1 MRLKFF
7 FAVFLLL
14 ILTANI
20 TLSQI
25 NSFPSTESFEQPFT
39 TGSNVVFITNWTGN
53 EVQSSSRIYQGT
65 DARTGT
71 ASLNVIPITSFTGE
85 ILIALDL
92 TNNSN
97 PLLTFY
103 AYSKQNGAVSSTRP
117 ALLSFSTSIDGGTN
131 YLDDFQIGDDTTF
144 PNNDN
149 TSFARYTY
157 APPLQASSQSNVV
170 VKITIARGSGSG
182 SAAELVMDDFLI
194 EQVLTP
200 LGINSASAIDATTV
214 VIDFNQEVTQTT
226 AEDITN
232 YSLDNGIV
240 VNSASRTA
248 INQVTLVTTSMGNAN
263 YQLTVNGVEDA
274 ASNTAANNLTDSFD
288 YINAL
293 SVSALSV
300 TTKNSLEVT
309 FNQDLDETTAET
321 ITNYDL
327 DNGIGNPTSAV
338 RNNINP
344 NMVSLSFASD
354 FVSNSYQ
361 LTINGVTDLSNLA
374 IANNLTAN
382 VDFLSLEITDVTA
395 IDDVTVVIDFNQEV
409 TQTTAENT
417 ANYSIDNRVTVNS
430 ASRTAV
436 NQVTLATTSMANAN
450 YQLTVNSV
458 EDALNTIPANNLIG
472 SFTYVNPLSISS
484 VSVTSKNTLEV
495 TFNRD
500 LDKTTA
506 ETISNYEVDNGVGN
520 PSLAERN
527 NTDLNKVILT
537 FGSDFASQNY
547 VLTLNGVKDL
557 STLATTNNL
566 TSNFNYLTLEIT
578 DLSVITSTSLQVQF
592 NQDVDLATA
601 NLASNYSLNYGYGN
615 PITAV
620 RSGAELNKVLL
631 TFASALANNTYT
643 LTINDVSNVSR
654 NAIATNKQAN
664 VTNSVQTNYRNIVIN
679 EIFADPTGAAQPDPQ
694 ELPAGTSNEFI
705 ELLNLSTQAIDLASF
720 NLTGGTIGSFVLQPN
735 AHVILTST
743 SNVALFQPFGDVVG
757 VTSWNTLTNG
767 GEQILLK
774 DNLGNLVDS
783 LTFDPTWY
791 KNDAKSD
798 GGWSLEQINPE
809 KICSDINN
817 WQASNSAQG
826 ATPSTQ
832 NSVYDNTPD
841 TTRPNIVSGSVD
853 SDQQITLVFDEIL
866 DLASLNGASYT
877 LNNGATVASFVVN
890 TNTLKSVQLTLISA
904 LVSGNIYTL
913 TVTGPTDCVG
923 NTIENNQFDF
933 YFDNLA
939 PVLQRLI
946 FNTPNSLDL
955 VFDEELNESIAE
967 IETNYSI
974 DPAVGNP
981 SRSTFDLTEKNRV
994 NLTLST
1000 SLVEGNSY
1008 TLNYQN
1014 ISDTIGNSISASQ
1027 LGFSFVNQIDTV
1039 IVVSSQLLDV
1049 YFTSDVDEVSSEI
1062 AKNYSVNSS
1071 IGSPVSASK
1080 NNSNPRLVHLV
1091 FDSAFPEN
1099 TSRII
1104 AFEDIKATDTNFLQ
1118 LLNTSFVY
1126 DTDDPD
1132 ITSVVVIDEN
1142 SVQVFYD
1149 EIVDLTSAESLNN
1162 YSVNN
1167 GLGNPSNVSLQAN
1180 KQSVILDF
1188 ATNFEQEV
1196 ENKLTITGI
1205 SDLSGNTISTNR
1217 SENFIYDRLA
1227 PRLNGIKVTGP
1238 TTIEVTFSEEVIQ
1251 LIAENTANYTV
1262 DNGIGQPISA
1272 VRSAENTN
1280 IVELTF
1286 ASLGNNASNTLTIAN
1301 ISDVFEN
1308 GLPVNLTATFSSLKA
1323 TFGTFT
1329 FLNDTT
1335 IQIKFTKL
1343 LDKASA
1349 EDIENYGFDNGI
1361 GLKSIV
1367 QDEANAS
1374 LLTLNLTTALRV
1386 GTNYRLVVQQLL
1398 DLDGNRSE
1406 EISFDFVYS
1415 THITDISILAQNTLV
1430 LTFDQELDEASAETV
1445 ANYSLNAGIGNP
1457 ITAVRSSTDF
1467 NVVTLLFDEP
1477 FSEGIKYELTVQ
1489 NLLDFYLG
1497 IINASRTKLTYD
1509 LTPPIILAVNSNYLN
1524 EIEVVFN
1531 EALNAATAR
1540 TINHYSLNNGIG
1552 IPTAAKIVAGTTN
1565 KVVLSFSQNLV
1576 SGTYQLTVDRVQDQQ
1591 GKAIALTTFD
1601 FTFVAPINPQF
1612 RELVINEV
1620 YFDTKSSSSLPNAE
1634 FIEIYNRGVE
1644 NIELRDFRLTDKRDT
1659 ATFTT
1664 SILAP
1669 GEYLTVTTQGA
1680 ASQYLAY
1687 GKAIGLNNFPSLS
1700 NTGESIY
1707 LIGRNDVVLDSIAYN
1722 LTFYNDVTKQSG
1734 GYSIELINPEKA
1746 CFEYTNF
1753 TACTAPLGATPG
1765 AQNSVYNISADV
1777 ASPNLEEVKV
1787 ITTSQLKLT
1796 FSEAMDFSTLTP
1808 ANFALEDGITVS
1820 SIEISDPFGRSVL
1833 LNLSAS
1839 FTKGYQRM
1847 LTVSNVTDCSGN
1859 ALSSSN
1865 FSFVKGDTPAYHE
1878 LIITEIMP
1886 TPSPSKGLPV
1896 AEYVEIYN
1904 RSARIIELEGLFF
1917 ADNDG
1922 SYALSQK
1929 TIQPDAYLILAGNSA
1944 ANALVGY
1951 GQVLAINSFPTL
1963 TIEDEARIKD
1973 AQGNIIFEVAYNKS
1987 FYQSDAKDDGGY
1999 SIELINPEATCFD
2012 ASNWMASNSSVGGT
2026 PGTQNSVYDI
2036 TPDTSAPL
2044 VSSISV
2050 ESEQQLKIVFNESMD
2065 ATSLTP
2071 SAFSISNGLQVA
2083 NIQILDVFATE
2094 MLINLSTQ
2102 ITRGIVN
2109 VLTVSGVKDCE
2120 GNSISTSSSDF
2131 YLGDE
2136 PGFQELI
2143 ITEIMANPS
2152 PPQGL
2157 PNVEYLELYN
2167 TTNRIISLAGLILSD
2182 GTSAT
2187 TLNSFNLNPNQYLIL
2202 TPNNDKVQ
2210 MEPYGDVL
2218 GVNSWPSLNTNGDE
2232 VSLYSGSQEIHTVN
2246 YDLSWYRTTSKS
2258 SGGFSLELIDI
2269 NYPCVEQPNWNATTA
2284 SVGGTPGAVN
2294 SVNASNPDLIGP
2306 SLIDAVA
2313 LSTTQL
2319 KLTFDEKL
2327 SEASVEPNNFT
2338 LSQSVS
2344 VQAVNLSS
2352 NGKEVIVDLGAAIQ
2366 ANTAYQVQTEN
2377 VVDCSGN
2384 LILAAEKEATIVI
2397 AVEAVALD
2405 ILVNEILFDPRSGGV
2420 RFVELYNNSNK
2431 YINLKDWRLE
2441 GVSNDRVISTADIIF
2456 APSTY
2461 KTITSDAVILKNQY
2475 ANTDVSTIVSLSSM
2489 PSLPSDQGSV
2499 AIVSK
2504 TGVKVDKFDYSEDY
2518 HSPLLNS
2525 VDGVSLERIRFSAS
2539 TNDANNWQ
2547 SASSQVGFATP
2558 GLENSQSQS
2567 TPTATAVFNVEPKAF
2582 APDVAGGANF
2592 TTINFDFQSSGNIL
2606 TVWVYDSNGNLVKE
2620 VSQNTLV
2627 GTTGFFRWDGTNS
2640 FGEKARLGYYL
2651 ILIQI
2656 LDPSG
2661 KVSLQKETV
2670 AVGTRF

>member
-1 MRLKFF
+1 MTLKFF

-14 ILTANI
+14 ILAANI

-25 NSFPSTESFEQPFT
+25 NSFPSTESFEQPFS
-39 TGSNVVFITNWTGN
+39 TGSNVSFILNWTGN
-53 EVQSSSRIYQGT
+53 EVQSSSRIFQGT

-71 ASLNVIPITSFTGE
+71 ASLNVIPISTFSGE
-85 ILIALDL
+85 ILIALDF

-103 AYSKQNGAVSSTRP
+103 AYSKQNGAVSSTRS
-117 ALLSFSTSIDGGTN
+117 ALLSFSTSIDGGVN
-131 YLDDFQIGDDTTF
+131 YLDNVLIGDNATF
-144 PNNDN
+144 PNDN
-149 TSFARYTY
+149 TTSFNRYTY
-157 APPLQASSQSNVV
+157 SAPIQAASRANII
-170 VKITIARGSGSG
+170 VKITTARGDGTG

-200 LGINSASAIDATTV
+200 LAISSASAIDAT
-214 VIDFNQEVTQTT
+214 
-226 AEDITN
+226 
-232 YSLDNGIV
+232 
-240 VNSASRTA
+240 
-248 INQVTLVTTSMGNAN
+248 
-263 YQLTVNGVEDA
+263 
-274 ASNTAANNLTDSFD
+274 
-288 YINAL
+288 
-293 SVSALSV
+293 SVL
-300 TTKNSLEVT
+300 
-309 FNQDLDETTAET
+309 
-321 ITNYDL
+321 
-327 DNGIGNPTSAV
+327 
-338 RNNINP
+338 
-344 NMVSLSFASD
+344 
-354 FVSNSYQ
+354 
-361 LTINGVTDLSNLA
+361 
-374 IANNLTAN
+374 
-382 VDFLSLEITDVTA
+382 
-395 IDDVTVVIDFNQEV
+395 IDFNQEV
-409 TQTTAENT
+409 TQTTAENIT
-417 ANYSIDNRVTVNS
+417 NYAINNGVTVTS
-430 ASRTAV
+430 ASRNAI
-436 NQVTLATTSMANAN
+436 NQVTLRTSTMANAN
-450 YQLTVNSV
+450 YQLIVNGV
-458 EDALNTIPANNLIG
+458 EDATSNTTSNNLTAAFSYI
-472 SFTYVNPLSISS
+472 NPLSISA

-495 TFNRD
+495 TFNQD

-506 ETISNYEVDNGVGN
+506 ETISNYEVDNGIGN
-520 PSLAERN
+520 PSLAERD
-527 NTDLNKVILT
+527 NTDLKKVTLT
-537 FGSDFASQNY
+537 FGSDFSSQNY

-557 STLATTNNL
+557 SALATATNL
-566 TSNFNYLTLEIT
+566 TTNFNYLTLEIT
-578 DLSVITSTSLQVQF
+578 ELSVITSTTLQVQF
-592 NQDVDLATA
+592 NQDVDLTTA

-615 PITAV
+615 PISAV

-643 LTINDVSNVSR
+643 LTVNEVANYTGNS
-654 NAIATNKQAN
+654 IASNKQAN
-664 VTNSVQTNYRNIVIN
+664 VTNSVQINYRNIVIN

-694 ELPAGTSNEFI
+694 ALPAGTSNEFI

-720 NLTGGTIGSFVLQPN
+720 NITGGTIGSFVLQPN

-783 LTFDPTWY
+783 LTFDLAWY
-791 KNDAKSD
+791 KDDAKSD

-826 ATPSTQ
+826 ATPSAR
-832 NSVYDNTPD
+832 NSVYDNSPD
-841 TTRPNIVSGSVD
+841 TTRPNIASGSVD
-853 SDQQITLVFDEIL
+853 SDQQITLFFDEML
-866 DLASLNGASYT
+866 DLASLAGASYT
-877 LNNGATVASFVVN
+877 LNNGASVASFVVN
-890 TNTLKSVQLTLISA
+890 TNTLKSVQLTLTSA
-904 LVSGNIYTL
+904 LVSGNFYTV
-913 TVTGPTDCVG
+913 TVTGLTDCVG
-923 NTIENNQFDF
+923 NTIENNQFNF

-946 FNTPNSLDL
+946 FNTPTSLDL
-955 VFDEELNESIAE
+955 VFDEELNETSAE
-967 IETNYSI
+967 IEANYSI
-974 DPAVGNP
+974 NPALGNP
-981 SRSTFDLTEKNRV
+981 SRSIFDLTEKNRV

-1000 SLVEGNSY
+1000 SLVEGNNY

-1014 ISDTIGNSISASQ
+1014 ITDTIGNSISASQ
-1027 LGFSFVNQIDTV
+1027 LAFSFVDQIDTV

-1062 AKNYSVNSS
+1062 ATNYSVNSS
-1071 IGSPVSASK
+1071 IGSPVSSSK
-1080 NNSNPRLVHLV
+1080 DNSNPRLVHLV
-1091 FDSAFPEN
+1091 FNTAFPEN

-1162 YSVNN
+1162 YSINN
-1167 GLGNPSNVSLQAN
+1167 GLGNPNNISLQAN

-1196 ENKLTITGI
+1196 ENTLTITGI
-1205 SDLSGNTISTNR
+1205 SDLSGNTISANR
-1217 SENFIYDRLA
+1217 NETFIYDRLA

-1238 TTIEVTFSEEVIQ
+1238 TTIEVTFSEEVTK
-1251 LIAENTANYTV
+1251 LIAENTTNYTV

-1272 VRSAENTN
+1272 IRSAENTN

-1286 ASLGNNASNTLTIAN
+1286 TTLGNNSNNTLTIAN

-1329 FLNDTT
+1329 ILNDTT

-1349 EDIENYGFDNGI
+1349 EDIENFGFDNGI
-1361 GLKSIV
+1361 GLKSVV
-1367 QDEANAS
+1367 QDQANAS
-1374 LLTLNLTTALRV
+1374 LLTLNLTTALKI

-1415 THITDISILAQNTLV
+1415 THITDISILNQNTLV
-1430 LTFDQELDEASAETV
+1430 LTFDQEIDEASAETV

-1457 ITAVRSSTDF
+1457 ITAVRSTTDF
-1467 NVVTLLFDEP
+1467 KVVTLLFDRA
-1477 FSEGIKYELTVQ
+1477 FSEGIQFELTVQ
-1489 NLLDFYLG
+1489 NLLDFYLR
-1497 IINASRTKLTYD
+1497 IINASKTKLTYD

-1531 EALNAATAR
+1531 EALNATTAR

-1552 IPTAAKIVAGTTN
+1552 IPTSAKIVAGTTN
-1565 KVVLSFSQNLV
+1565 KVVLTFSQYLS
-1576 SGTYQLTVDRVQDQQ
+1576 SGAYQLTVDRVQDQQ
-1591 GKAIALTTFD
+1591 GKAIALATFD
-1601 FTFVAPINPQF
+1601 FTFVAPVNPQF

-1620 YFDTKSSSSLPNAE
+1620 YFDTKSSLSLPNAE
-1634 FIEIYNRGVE
+1634 FIEIYNRGAQ
-1644 NIELRDFRLTDKRDT
+1644 NIELRDFKITDKRDT
-1659 ATFTT
+1659 AAFTA

-1669 GEYLTVTTQGA
+1669 GDYLTVTTQGA
-1680 ASQYLAY
+1680 APQYLAY
-1687 GKAIGLNNFPSLS
+1687 GKSIGLNKFPSLS

-1707 LIGRNDVVLDSIAYN
+1707 LLGRNGVVLDSIAYN

-1746 CFEYTNF
+1746 CFEYINY
-1753 TACTAPLGATPG
+1753 AASTAPLGATPG
-1765 AQNSVYNISADV
+1765 TQNSVYNTSADV

-1787 ITTSQLKLT
+1787 ITTTQLKLT
-1796 FSEAMDFSTLTP
+1796 FSEAMDLSTIVP
-1808 ANFALEDGITVS
+1808 ANFALEGGITVS
-1820 SIEISDPFGRSVL
+1820 SIEISDPFGRNVL
-1833 LNLSAS
+1833 LNLNAP
-1839 FTKGYQRM
+1839 FTKGYQRV

-1865 FSFVKGDTPAYHE
+1865 FSFVKGDTPTYHE
-1878 LIITEIMP
+1878 LIVTEIMP

-1922 SYALSQK
+1922 SYSLSQK
-1929 TIQPDAYLILAGNSA
+1929 TIQPGAYLILAGNSA

-1963 TIEDEARIKD
+1963 TIEDEAKIKD

-1999 SIELINPEATCFD
+1999 SIELINPEAICFD
-2012 ASNWMASNSSVGGT
+2012 NSNWIASNSNIGGT

-2050 ESEQQLKIVFNESMD
+2050 ETEQQLKIIFNESMD
-2065 ATSLTP
+2065 AASLVT
-2071 SAFSISNGLQVA
+2071 SAFSLSNGLQAA
-2083 NIQILDVFATE
+2083 NIQILEVFATE
-2094 MLINLSTQ
+2094 ILINLSTQ

-2109 VLTVSGVKDCE
+2109 VLTVSGVRDCE
-2120 GNSISTSSSDF
+2120 GNIISTTSLNF

-2152 PPQGL
+2152 PSQGL

-2202 TPNNDKVQ
+2202 TPNNDKAK
-2210 MEPYGDVL
+2210 MEPFGNAL

-2232 VSLYSGSQEIHTVN
+2232 VSLYLGGQEIHAVN

-2258 SGGFSLELIDI
+2258 SGGFSLEMIDI
-2269 NYPCVEQPNWNATTA
+2269 NYPCVEQPNWNATIA
-2284 SVGGTPGAVN
+2284 SVGGTPGATN
-2294 SVNASNPDLIGP
+2294 SVNASNPDLVGP

-2327 SEASVEPNNFT
+2327 SKASIGVSNFT
-2338 LSQSVS
+2338 VSQNITVESVNIS
-2344 VQAVNLSS
+2344 AS
-2352 NGKEVIVDLGAAIQ
+2352 GKEVTIQLETAIQ
-2366 ANTAYQVQTEN
+2366 ANTAYQVQVEN

-2384 LILAAEKEATIVI
+2384 LILATEKQATIVI
-2397 AVEAVALD
+2397 AVEAEALD
-2405 ILVNEILFDPRSGGV
+2405 ILVNEVLFDPRSGGV

-2441 GVSNDRVISTADIIF
+2441 GVSNDRVISIADIIF
-2456 APSTY
+2456 APFTY
-2461 KTITSDAVILKNQY
+2461 KIITSDAIILKNQY
-2475 ANTDVSTIVSLSSM
+2475 ANTDLNTVVSISSL
-2489 PSLPSDQGSV
+2489 PSLPSDQGTIG
-2499 AIVSK
+2499 IVSK

-2525 VDGVSLERIRFSAS
+2525 VDGVSLERIRFSGP

-2558 GLENSQSQS
+2558 GIENSQSQS
-2567 TPTATAVFNVEPKAF
+2567 APSAAVIFNVEPKAF
-2582 APDVAGGANF
+2582 APDIAGGANF
-2592 TTINFDFQSSGNIL
+2592 TTINFDFQNSGNVL

-2656 LDPSG
+2656 IDPSG
-2661 KVSLQKETV
+2661 KISLQKETV